1 MMVIIREIRWIKN
14 INFICSQSSLKDNV
28 KHTKKLKSLFEEKK
42 KKNPA
47 GIRASQITKQEG
59 VRSTLQR
66 RARRKTFREK
76 GEGRKARK
84 LVDWL

>member
-28 KHTKKLKSLFEEKK
+28 KHTKKLKSLRKK
-42 KKNPA
+42 KITA